1 MASKKSPE
9 EIAAMRRSGIIL
21 AETINRLEEAVRPG
35 VTSAELDAVAARSI
49 SEAGAEASFHGYRG
63 FPASICVS
71 PNDVVVHGIPTERRL
86 EEGDIVSLDVGVFY
100 EGWHSDSA
108 WTFPV
113 GEVDAAAHDLLKV
126 TEASLDAAIEQCGPG
141 KHLGDV
147 GHAVDQTATS
157 AGFSVVREYAG
168 HGIGRQLHENLWV
181 PNFGPPGRR
190 ELLVAGVT
198 LAVEPMVNL
207 GGPET
212 KTLADGWTVVTA
224 DGSLSAHF
232 EHTIAITPDGCEVL
246 TRREAR

>member
-232 EHTIAITPDGCEVL
+232 EHTIVIPPDGCEVL

>member
-190 ELLVAGVT
+190 EQLVAGVT

-246 TRREAR
+246 THREAR